1 MKKTF
6 ILFMAMV
13 VAVALSAAPQIK
25 LAQLSTMPQNE
36 LLAHTPQQTK
46 ALQRIRLDANKRI
59 APHNNAVPANKTA
72 AAEQKHVLQNL
83 QKAAAE
89 PIILNA
95 DGFLV
100 GPEYEAETGEWYV
113 AFEAQGYTFRLCW
126 YGEEDDCTGSFVFED
141 ISWEYTWGWYQSD
154 TEFYEIYP
162 SDITMTVSEKQIG
175 ECLKQI
181 VLDATI
187 WDLNNDRIYQANV
200 VHSTYTPK
208 STVESVLNNG
218 TVTMDYGYYV
228 LQGNNNELDM
238 KLTVISDVIEGEYTH
253 ASFDMSQTKIVYNGV
268 EQKMLQ
274 GKMSVML
281 SELENGNLGYKA
293 ALSFY
298 NQDTVLHKIDITV
311 PLPAAKDTI
320 QVECHNLSL
329 DNSLAAAGFMMLFAS
344 NKEYDIFAMY
354 EGEDADE
361 GVYDV
366 ALTVTDKSTWMD
378 VASIRGTLTL
388 TLAEDAESWEATI
401 EAYCSDYNWYSIDM
415 NFEVPVPTDTVQ
427 VKFESSAMASF
438 RPDQLNMVQLMQYA
452 EDYEASITIY
462 NIGLDESFSKK
473 NVILDYTEFYDWT
486 VESSVEIADIKGV
499 LSQRGDTTVIN
510 ASYIG
515 FNAVQYDVE
524 FWYTVPQPVDTVE
537 IEMPI
542 KFTNAMDEGYYILSA
557 YTPDSAVFISLSPIT
572 ETVAGTFIND
582 GLFGK
587 FGAEDGRYDFYSGNT
602 FIYVASEW
610 KNYTIEKGE
619 LVVEHAADGTITAEA
634 KFIARNAVYYHI
646 KMTSEYNTHLDFDEP
661 EQAVDRTYTT
671 ADNVTIDDQ
680 SENNGYIYL
689 ALTAADGSDMA
700 AFFFFV
706 EEADEDIIVPAGV
719 YPINSSEKPGTVYA
733 NPGVQGNGVFPSYY
747 AQLLGENLVIPLW
760 LLVDGTVEVAKTEE
774 GYPSLEVNAVNSYG
788 VEVHIVYDGTPL
800 EAGVKD
806 IPMSDV
812 DTRKVM
818 RDGQLLIIRQN
829 QTFNILGVSL

>member
-13 VAVALSAAPQIK
+13 VALALSAAPQIK

-72 AAEQKHVLQNL
+72 AAEQKHVLQNM

-100 GPEYEAETGEWYV
+100 GPEYEAQTGEWYV
-113 AFEAQGYTFRLCW
+113 ALEAQGYTFRLCW
-126 YGEEDDCTGSFVFED
+126 YGKEDNYCGTYTFDD
-141 ISWEYTWGWYQSD
+141 ISWDFSWGWYLSAD
-154 TEFYEIYP
+154 IFYEIYFQ
-162 SDITMTVSEKQIG
+162 DITMTVSEKVEG
-175 ECLKQI
+175 SFKQI

-187 WDLNNDRIYQANV
+187 LDVDDRTYQ
-200 VHSTYTPK
+200 VHAVHNTYSPK
-208 STVESVLNNG
+208 NTIETVLDNS
-218 TVTMDYGYYV
+218 TVTMDFGYYL
-228 LQGNNNELDM
+228 LQGSNDNLSV
-238 KLTVISDVIEGEYTH
+238 KLGVLSDIIEGEYTH
-253 ASFDMSQTKIVYNGV
+253 ANFDMNQTKIVYNGV

-274 GKMSVML
+274 ANMMVGL
-281 SELENGNLGYKA
+281 NELNNGTFGYKA
-293 ALSFY
+293 ELHFY
-298 NQDTVLHKIDITV
+298 NQDTVLHKVLMTV
-311 PLPAAKDTI
+311 PLPKAKDTI
-320 QVECHNLSL
+320 EVECHNLNV
-329 DNSLAAAGFMMLFAS
+329 DESLAELGFMMLYAS

-354 EGEDADE
+354 EGNYAAE
-361 GVYDV
+361 GVFENI
-366 ALTVTDKSTWMD
+366 ALTVTDKTTWLD
-378 VASIRGTLTL
+378 CSSIRGTLTL
-388 TLAEDAESWEATI
+388 KETQDGWEANI
-401 EAYCSDYNWYSIDM
+401 EAYCDDYNWYSIDM
-415 NFEVPVPTDTVQ
+415 NFEVPVPTKTVK
-427 VKFESSAMASF
+427 VEFENSALATF
-438 RPDQLNMVQLMQYA
+438 RADQLNMIQLMQYA
-452 EDYEASITIY
+452 DDYEASITIY
-462 NIGLDESFSKK
+462 NTALDESFDIEKI
-473 NVILDYTEFYDWT
+473 VPDYTELYDWT
-486 VESSVEIADIKGV
+486 VESSVEIADIKGT
-499 LSQRGDTTVIN
+499 LNQRGDTTVIN

-515 FNAVQYDVE
+515 FNAVQYDIE
-524 FWYTVPQPVDTVE
+524 FWYVAPTPSDTVE
-537 IEMPI
+537 IEMPV
-542 KFTNAMDEGYYILSA
+542 KFTNALQDGYYILSS
-557 YTPDSAVFISLSPIT
+557 YTPDNSVFITLSPMTDGDI
-572 ETVAGTFIND
+572 AGTFIND

-602 FIYVASEW
+602 FIYVDSEMQ
-610 KNYTIEKGE
+610 NYPIEKGE
-619 LVVEHAADGTITAEA
+619 LVVKHAADGTITAEA
-634 KFIARNAVYYHI
+634 NFVARNAVYYHI

-747 AQLLGENLVIPLW
+747 AQLLGEDLVIPLW
-760 LLVDGTVEVAKTEE
+760 LLVDGKVEVTKTRD

-806 IPMSDV
+806 IPISDV